1 MIEPDPESWTIERI
15 MAILICM
22 VVIEPF
28 VVAVEWLYMNIF
40 NAPIAR
46 TRSSV
51 QLAHGAEQQQHV
63 WKALARELE
72 AHGGAM
78 HGEEPRDK
86 DEELGKVGQSRNR
99 NAVRFVNAPVVPHGT
114 SLGVTFA
121 SAAHGHAKAR

>member
-1 MIEPDPESWTIERI
+1 MGTPTITDCPGATCPQLRCAMIEPDPESWTIERI

-72 AHGGAM
+72 AVVLLLRLGG
-78 HGEEPRDK
+78 GLCEFETP
-86 DEELGKVGQSRNR
+86 SW
-99 NAVRFVNAPVVPHGT
+99 F
-114 SLGVTFA
+114 
-121 SAAHGHAKAR
+121 